1 MDQNDY
7 ISILKTH
14 DQSSYGLLYDAYS
27 GALYGMILRM
37 VKDERAATELLQDTF
52 LKIWINRDKYDP
64 EKARLFTW
72 MNRIAKN
79 LTLNYL
85 DSKQCRNQKRV
96 EGIDDLTLEREG
108 GSGVMVDVIDVN
120 SKLRQLKD
128 KYRTVLE
135 LAYFQGY
142 THQEI
147 SDELSMPIGSVK
159 SSIKIG
165 LRELRK
171 IYIDKLEVY
180 SMTTVSFLITILF
193 L

>member
-52 LKIWINRDKYDP
+52 LKIWINRDRYDP
-64 EKARLFTW
+64 DKGRLFTW

-79 LTLNYL
+79 LTLNHL
-85 DSKQCRNQKRV
+85 ESKQCRNQRRLQ
-96 EGIDDLTLEREG
+96 GIDDLTLKREG
-108 GSGVMVDVIDVN
+108 GGVKVDTIDVK
-120 SKLRQLKD
+120 SKLRLLKD
-128 KYRTVLE
+128 KYRTVIE

-165 LRELRK
+165 IRELRK
-171 IYIDKLEVY
+171 IYLDKLEVY
-180 SMTTVSFLITILF
+180 SMTTVSFLITTLF